1 MYKKVDEEDH
11 TPREIC
17 LKEFL
22 EALHELKFQALDS
35 EFELS
40 RKLPLVCSDIPD
52 ALTTGFLILEYAS
65 FLAEFYNTLRFGLVF
80 DYSPN
85 ASPFGEKNRFQG
97 LLIIM
102 ICLNWYTSLVGYLY
116 LFYVLKFMI
125 LAM

>member
-11 TPREIC
+11 TPREIR

-52 ALTTGFLILEYAS
+52 ALTTGFFILEYAS
-65 FLAEFYNTLRFGLVF
+65 FLQN
-80 DYSPN
+80 S
-85 ASPFGEKNRFQG
+85 
-97 LLIIM
+97 IIH
-102 ICLNWYTSLVGYLY
+102 
-116 LFYVLKFMI
+116 
-125 LAM
+125 